1 VNKLWHNGSLVQ
13 GKLAIS
19 AHDRG
24 LTLGDGLFETLAVKN
39 GVALWQDQHL
49 ERFEKAAREMGIS
62 FPQKEIEA
70 AINALIK
77 DAKDPQVLRLTL
89 TRGEGARGL
98 AAQSSQ
104 TTLIGTLGAF
114 DDSLRFQPMS
124 VITSSVK
131 RNMHSPTSRLKTLSY
146 IDNIFAARQA
156 SARGVDEALMLN
168 TSGRLACFSIGNV
181 FLEIGGTLVTPALS
195 EAILPGI
202 MRQVIIALARQND
215 IEVKEKQVKPSD
227 IDKADVMFMTNS
239 LRLMRPVTKCDSK
252 MFEARSKIFETLM
265 QGVLAAE
272 QMIIKSGDKP

>member
-49 ERFEKAAREMGIS
+49 ERFEKAAREIGIA
-62 FPQKEIEA
+62 FPQEEIEA

-77 DAKDPQVLRLTL
+77 DAKDPHVLRLTL

-98 AAQSSQ
+98 GSQSSE

-168 TSGRLACFSIGNV
+168 TSGRLACCSIGNV
-181 FLEIGGTLVTPALS
+181 FLELGGTLVTPALS

-202 MRQVIIALARQND
+202 MRQVVIALARQND

-227 IDKADVMFMTNS
+227 IDKADLMFMTNS
-239 LRLMRPVTKCDSK
+239 LRLMRAVTKCDSK
-252 MFEARSKIFETLM
+252 IFESQSKIFDTLM